1 MIVSSL
7 HSFGIM
13 AGKRLKRVMRMRIFA
28 IPLKAWVQTPK
39 TIRVLPADTLQVDGV
54 ESPTVVFIAFVDKTE
69 AET

>member
-1 MIVSSL
+1 
-7 HSFGIM
+7 
-13 AGKRLKRVMRMRIFA
+13 
-28 IPLKAWVQTPK
+28 LKAWVQTPK